1 MKKKLILAVGVGA
14 GFVLGSRAGRKQ
26 YNALVAKAR
35 ELWKSP
41 QARRVVDA
49 TTHAVKDH
57 ALDLAGQAGAKVK
70 QFGLKAANQARAQ
83 GRTGLAE
90 NLDKAGDLAQDA
102 AEHVGQAAANA
113 AAQGGRDFND
123 NPDAE
128 VTPQPAPQAKDA

>member
-26 YNALVAKAR
+26 YNALVAKVR
-35 ELWKSP
+35 ELWNSP

-49 TTHAVKDH
+49 TTGAVKDH
-57 ALDLAGQAGAKVK
+57 APDFAGQAGAKVK
-70 QFGLKAANQARAQ
+70 QFGVKAANQARAQ

-90 NLDKAGDLAQDA
+90 NLDKAGDFAQDA
-102 AEHVGQAAANA
+102 AEHGGQAAANA
-113 AAQGGRDFND
+113 AAQGDRDSNGNAHD
-123 NPDAE
+123 E